1 MKIALLPGD
10 GIGPEVMAEAKKVLN
25 TLDGP
30 KCRFDFSEG
39 LIGGAAISITGDPL
53 PAETLTLVKDADAIL
68 FGAVGDPRY
77 DNAEKRPEQAILGLR
92 KKLKLYVNLRPSVL
106 FPTLIN
112 SSPLKEEI
120 VSGLDMLIVR
130 ELTGDVY
137 FGQPKG
143 RRIATDG
150 LFPGTE
156 EGFDTMR
163 YSKPEVE
170 RIAHFAFQA
179 ARKRRC
185 KVCSVDKANVLETSR
200 LWRQTILDVATQYP
214 DIQLSHLYIDN
225 AVMQLMRAPTDYDVI
240 VTGNLFGDILS
251 DQASMLTGSLGLLAT
266 ASLGEERSTF
276 VGANGERATRG
287 LYEPAHG
294 SAPDIA
300 GQNKANPLAMILSAA
315 MMLRYSF
322 DRTDLALRIENA
334 VRNVLSHPDQ
344 YRTADLYRN
353 NKQTCVSTSQMGDLI
368 SAQLLKDVH

>member
-10 GIGPEVMAEAKKVLN
+10 GIGPEVMAEATKVLKI
-25 TLDGP
+25 LESP
-30 KCRFDFSEG
+30 KCHFDFSEG
-39 LIGGAAISITGDPL
+39 LIGGAAISITSDPL
-53 PAETLTLVKDADAIL
+53 PDETLKLVKSADAIL

-77 DNAEKRPEQAILGLR
+77 DQEAKRPEQAILGLR
-92 KKLKLYVNLRPSVL
+92 KELKLYVNLRPSVL
-106 FPTLIN
+106 FPALVN

-120 VSGLDMLIVR
+120 VTGLDLLIVR

-137 FGQPKG
+137 FGQPRG

-150 LFPGTE
+150 LFPGAE

-170 RIAHFAFQA
+170 RIAHFAFQS
-179 ARKRRC
+179 ARKRKG
-185 KVCSVDKANVLETSR
+185 KVCSIDKANVLDTSR
-200 LWRQTILDVATQYP
+200 LWRETVIAVSSQYP
-214 DIQLSHLYIDN
+214 DVELSHLYIDN

-251 DQASMLTGSLGLLAT
+251 DQASMLTGSLGMLAT
-266 ASLGEERSTF
+266 ASLGEEKSTF
-276 VGANGERATRG
+276 VGTNGERAKRG

-300 GQNKANPLAMILSAA
+300 GQGKANPLAMILSAA

-322 DRTDLALRIENA
+322 DRIDLALKIENA
-334 VRNVLSHPDQ
+334 VRNVLNHPQQ

-353 NKQTCVSTSQMGDLI
+353 NQQTCVSTKQMGDLVC
-368 SAQLLKDVH
+368 AQIIKDAQ